1 MKRLALVTALL
12 VAWPAWADR
21 DGDVFRTRLIGYEE
35 VPSVST
41 AASGQFT
48 ARVSRDGQSVDFVL
62 SYSGLQGAV
71 RQAHIH
77 FAQESVNGPI
87 IIWLCGT
94 PTNPGPT
101 GTRTCPQ
108 SGTVTG
114 TFTAADVLPSPPAQQ
129 LGAGELQELIAAMRA
144 GAAYSNVHSDI
155 SPGGEIRGQIG
166 DEGPGSRHDH

>member
-1 MKRLALVTALL
+1 MRRLAIVTALL
-12 VAWPAWADR
+12 IACPAWADR
-21 DGDVFRTRLIGYEE
+21 DDVLRTRLIGYEE

-41 AASGQFT
+41 QASGQFA
-48 ARVSRDGQSVDFVL
+48 ARVNRDGQSVDYVL

-94 PTNPGPT
+94 PTNPGPA
-101 GTRTCPQ
+101 GTPTCPQ

-114 TFTAADVLPSPPAQQ
+114 TFTAANVQPSPPSQQ
-129 LGAGELQELIAAMRA
+129 LGAGELGELIAAMRA
-144 GAAYSNVHSDI
+144 GVAYANVHSDI

-166 DEGPGSRHDH
+166 GDGGGPRHDH